1 MTEGYEPQ
9 RENTTFPKFTIKHE
23 TEKGFWITASEPKFT
38 HWVNEVEKR
47 IEALEAKEK
56 TQ

>member
-1 MTEGYEPQ
+1 MTEQYEPQ